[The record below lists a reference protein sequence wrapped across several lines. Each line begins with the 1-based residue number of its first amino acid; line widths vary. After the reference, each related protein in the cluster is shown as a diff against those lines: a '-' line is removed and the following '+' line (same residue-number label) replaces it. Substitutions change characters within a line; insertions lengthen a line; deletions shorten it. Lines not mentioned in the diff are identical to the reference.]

1 MKLRKHMIGVCLT
14 GAMVLAG
21 AASMQ
26 AFAAETEA
34 VTEAVGGD
42 ITVELPTKENGVVS
56 AETWKEQFPEI
67 YESWKANEENSEVI
81 DHVEEYPQIATL
93 YEGMGFAHSYNSARG
108 HSYTLEDVAATGRPH
123 PLANCL
129 TCKTPDYTALV
140 NELGDEAY
148 AMDFE
153 EVYAQ
158 MDETVSCYN
167 CHANN
172 AGNGGEL
179 VVTHSYLDNA
189 MGADKEKVD
198 PATLSCGQCHN
209 EYYFNPETKA
219 TTLPY
224 TSLDTMNPDDILAFY
239 NETGFT
245 DYTNPQTG
253 TQQIK
258 VQHPEFETF
267 MGAGSQHAGTFS
279 CADCHMGKAT
289 SAEGVEYV
297 NHKWTS
303 PLNNEELIASTCSA
317 CHDDLKSQVA
327 AIQEE
332 EETRVNAIADQLVE
346 LTTKLAEAVASGE
359 YTEDELNAIRSK
371 NRDAQFYWDFVFV
384 ENSEGA
390 HNSKLTKECLDKA
403 ESICAE
409 AMALF
414 K

>member
-1 MKLRKHMIGVCLT
+1 MMFVCLAAASAAALSAMGVC
-14 GAMVLAG
+14 A
-21 AASMQ
+21 Q
-26 AFAAETEA
+26 ETEA
-34 VTEAVGGD
+34 ASGD
-42 ITVELPTKENGVVS
+42 IVVELPKKENGVIS
-56 AETWKEQFPEI
+56 AEEWKAVYPEI

-81 DHVEEYPQIATL
+81 DHVKEYPQIATL
-93 YEGMGFAHSYNSARG
+93 YEGMGFAFAYNSARG
-108 HSYTLEDVAATGRPH
+108 HSYTLEDVSATGRPH

-140 NELGDEAY
+140 NAQGDGAY

-158 MDETVSCYN
+158 LDESVSCYN
-167 CHANN
+167 CHENQ

-179 VVTHSYLDNA
+179 VVTHKYLDNA
-189 MGADKEKVD
+189 LGADKEKVNA
-198 PATLSCGQCHN
+198 ATLSCGQCHN
-209 EYYFNPETKA
+209 EYYFAPETKA

-224 TSLDTMNPDDILAFY
+224 TSLETMNPDSILAYY
-239 NETGFT
+239 NEAGFT

-267 MGAGSQHAGTFS
+267 MGAGSVHAGTFS
-279 CADCHMGKAT
+279 CADCHMGKTT

-303 PLNNEELIASTCSA
+303 PLENEELQASTCSA
-317 CHDDLKSQVA
+317 CHEDLKASVA

-332 EETRVNAIADQLVE
+332 EEARVNAIADQLVE

-359 YTEDELNAIRSK
+359 YTEDELNAIRSV

-390 HNSKLTKECLDKA
+390 HNSKLTKDCLDKA
-403 ESICAE
+403 ESLVAE
-409 AMALF
+409 ALGMF